1 MIFKSLDR
9 ILCLFVQIFL
19 FLLIGNMKLI
29 NSLIFFLKQLQVRSI
44 LVMWL
49 KCRFLDTEVDGS
61 NPGIGMLYP

>member
-9 ILCLFVQIFL
+9 ILCLLVQIFL